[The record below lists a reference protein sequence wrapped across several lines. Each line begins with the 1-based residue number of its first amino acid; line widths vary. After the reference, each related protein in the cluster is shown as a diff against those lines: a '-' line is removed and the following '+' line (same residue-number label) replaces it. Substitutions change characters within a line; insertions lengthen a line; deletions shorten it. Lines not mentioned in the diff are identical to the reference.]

1 MTVTTLDSGQ
11 SVIKRARTAI
21 IAGNGLLPIK
31 VAEALKADGNP
42 PFVLPLRG
50 EADASLYNYD
60 HQEISAVDFGMLMR
74 AMRSAGVSQVVLAG
88 GLRNRPHLSD
98 LKLNWPTIRAVRY
111 VLTALS
117 QGDDAL
123 LRAFMRLLERYG
135 FKMVGA
141 HEVVPDLLSPEPA
154 RCLTRLAPDSRERG
168 NIALA
173 MEAALRLGELDVG
186 QGAIAAGGRVVALE
200 GAEGTD
206 LMIERVFA
214 LRQEGRISRRGG
226 VLVKMAKPRQDERA
240 DLPAIGV
247 STVENAA
254 RAGLSGIAIEAGRT
268 FILGLAETLAAA
280 NEKGLFIETISRS
293 TKDTTG

>member
-11 SVIKRARTAI
+11 SVIKRPRTAI

-50 EADASLYNYD
+50 EADASLYDYD
-60 HQEISAVDFGMLMR
+60 YQEISAVDFGMLMR

-214 LRQEGRISRRGG
+214 LREEGRISRRGG